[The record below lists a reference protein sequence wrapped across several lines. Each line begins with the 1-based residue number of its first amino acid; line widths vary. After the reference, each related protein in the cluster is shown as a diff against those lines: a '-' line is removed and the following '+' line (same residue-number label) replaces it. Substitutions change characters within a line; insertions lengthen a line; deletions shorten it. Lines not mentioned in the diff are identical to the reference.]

1 MSTALQATSLS
12 LVSLLSD
19 QFSIDVKLRYFF
31 NSAFG
36 GTMKISLN
44 SPQEM
49 TELNT
54 EGLSVWLYQVVRNPD
69 RLNMIPERIGPNQ
82 YRPSPLPVCLHYM
95 MTPFVNTK
103 DATSPET
110 EQMIL
115 GKVLQVFHDRSTLR
129 GTYLKG
135 ALMGTDAELNVRLEN
150 LSLEQ
155 MSEVF
160 YSLDRSLQLSISYE
174 VSIVYIESE
183 LQSTDAPPI
192 QVAVPRPGIH
202 VNGS

>member
-12 LVSLLSD
+12 LVALLSD
-19 QFSIDVKLRYFF
+19 QFSVDVNLRYFF
-31 NSAFG
+31 NSTFG
-36 GTMKISLN
+36 GTMRISLN

-49 TELNT
+49 TELGT

-82 YRPSPLPVCLHYM
+82 YRHAPLPVCLHYM
-95 MTPFVNTK
+95 MTPFVNTQ

-135 ALMGTDAELNVRLEN
+135 GLMGTDAELNIHLEN

-183 LQSTDAPPI
+183 LQSTDAPPVQI
-192 QVAVPRPGIH
+192 AIPRAGIH
-202 VNGS
+202 VSEG